1 MLGVSTELKR
11 LYVERFCLNLEC
23 WLGGFYPDGSPQ
35 LRVYNATVEE
45 LEKEIAKLDPDPE
58 MLEWMRL
65 DGEKGWIEVCHHKA
79 FRRFDIHISS
89 IGAGRW
95 RGAMPHGCTG
105 GLERAETL
113 ERYLS
118 PIEAWTKDMWVY
130 DNPPDDVLSRE
141 ILALLGERD
150 HTKLFLASLLVSL
163 LRSQQI
169 AARRRAEIRLEL
181 QAK

>member
-1 MLGVSTELKR
+1 MLGGSTELKW
-11 LYVERFCLNLEC
+11 LYVERFCLNFEY

-35 LRVYNATVEE
+35 LRTYNAAVEE
-45 LEKEIAKLDPDPE
+45 LEKEIARLDPDPE

-65 DGEKGWIEVCHHKA
+65 DGKRGWIEVCHHKA

-95 RGAMPHGCTG
+95 SGAIPHGGAG

-118 PIEAWTKDMWVY
+118 PIEAWTKDGGVS

-141 ILALLGERD
+141 ILDL
-150 HTKLFLASLLVSL
+150 LAS
-163 LRSQQI
+163 R
-169 AARRRAEIRLEL
+169 ARRRKWARAYSSKPRSRTRET
-181 QAK
+181 